1 MLKIFLG
8 ITIVFLTL
16 NECFSSPNQI
26 HARPSKSSVRDSIFF
41 QTLHSL
47 RYYIYLKKKEQR
59 HRPQFKFEKSSIPSN
74 DNNED
79 SSQTTSSPTKMLNA
93 QNSDKCPKLI
103 KNKPCEYDCSIE
115 KENDCGGK
123 LKICVK
129 YFMYLILAC
138 LRDDKFRL
146 RDDKDWLYIKLR
158 KN

>member
-1 MLKIFLG
+1 MLGQVSQVLEILFFSNITFTQVLYIF
-8 ITIVFLTL
+8 
-16 NECFSSPNQI
+16 
-26 HARPSKSSVRDSIFF
+26 
-41 QTLHSL
+41 
-47 RYYIYLKKKEQR
+47 KKKEQR

-79 SSQTTSSPTKMLNA
+79 SPQTASSPTKLLNA

-103 KNKPCEYDCSIE
+103 KNKPCEYECSIE

-129 YFMYLILAC
+129 YFMYLIFAC

-146 RDDKDWLYIKLR
+146 RDDKDRLYIKKR